1 MAAAS
6 DGDAGGVISAVFEAG
21 EAFHDDRDAG
31 LGADVTDDST
41 HRESVEERRKE
52 EGVVSKE

>member
-6 DGDAGGVISAVFEAG
+6 DGDAGGVVAAVFEAG

-31 LGADVTDDST
+31 LRADVTDDST
-41 HRESVEERRKE
+41 HRESVEDRE
-52 EGVVSKE
+52 